1 MRDKVT
7 RQCPQKHTTF
17 WKRKEIRNGIEPR
30 FFRLPAY
37 RLTARPN
44 RLSTLCCFDS
54 LINPENLSREDTD
67 SVGGKPRGDRD
78 HRVAL
83 QWRDQFWQSLQ
94 EGAGKPGCLECDI
107 HHPTTASAVPDACLT
122 PGTKSCPVSDSA
134 EQSNALPRSRVVA
147 SLEISNQ

>member
-1 MRDKVT
+1 MVNRS
-7 RQCPQKHTTF
+7 
-17 WKRKEIRNGIEPR
+17 GIEPR

-54 LINPENLSREDTD
+54 LINPQNLSREGAD
-67 SVGGKPRGDRD
+67 SVGGQPRGDRD

-83 QWRDQFWQSLQ
+83 QWRDQFWQSLE
-94 EGAGKPGCLECDI
+94 EGAGKPGLLECDI

-122 PGTKSCPVSDSA
+122 PGTKSCPVSGSA
-134 EQSNALPRSRVVA
+134 DLAAELSADQQCLAMIQSSGQFGDQQP
-147 SLEISNQ
+147 ITSNQ